1 MASSVGAGESPT
13 SGEAR
18 NTGGG
23 VRSKIALAC
32 DTCRRRKSVPLPDE
46 RHAHADGR
54 HVGRDAMASA
64 QRARIAPMPS
74 STVYTG
80 QRRPSRRSMYAH
92 DRRYEHLANDSV
104 PPILA
109 WQIV

>member
-32 DTCRRRKSVPLPDE
+32 DTCRRRKSVTLPDE
-46 RHAHADGR
+46 RQIHADGYN
-54 HVGRDAMASA
+54 VGRDVMASA
-64 QRARIAPMPS
+64 RRARIALMPS
-74 STVYTG
+74 LTVYTG
-80 QRRPSRRSMYAH
+80 RRRP
-92 DRRYEHLANDSV
+92 
-104 PPILA
+104 
-109 WQIV
+109 